1 MKKILLTFCLL
12 AATIAATAADF
23 QSGDLYYNILDEDAA
38 TVEVCAPPS
47 GSYNLSSAS
56 GYTFPETVTYNGKTY
71 TVTTV
76 GVGAFKNARFSSS
89 NTNKV
94 YPMMWLG
101 YNLVEIKSEGFAGC
115 SLNLTGFRSALTTIA
130 PDAFKDNKINWFN
143 ISGNS
148 VYTSVNGVIFTQNS
162 THLTIFGGVHCSA
175 TQGGTNFVTSYT
187 IPSGTVA
194 IDDYAMS
201 GNQKITT
208 LNLGSVQSIGK
219 EACARMVALKTL
231 TIPATATTIAPD
243 AFLETSGI
251 TTLNVNLT
259 EPVQGVVFDD
269 AVYERLRDKVNF
281 AADANIAAFQAD
293 PNWGKFFTK
302 TYPKLYLAGDMTDWA
317 NGKLEMNCD
326 NDGNYSI
333 TVANVANGAKFKF
346 VNEDASVW
354 YGGETTDANYRV
366 HSGWCT
372 DIALSTSGQD
382 FIIDGTGTLT
392 FNVSA
397 DMKLTIT
404 GWAAGVYLTGT
415 MTNNWVDREEL
426 IVSDGK
432 FTITREMVAGDE
444 FKFVDYANTWYGA
457 VSNGAFVV
465 TDEYLNTEL
474 SVTSPGENFKITADN
489 TYVLTFDKANMKFTI
504 EPRPLEAAFQ
514 VGKLWYKP
522 VSKTEV
528 EITPDPSGV
537 PYNVKLDNANEITET
552 VTSPNSGMVY
562 TLIGIGENAFK
573 DGAIGTNPSVNGTA
587 HCMEYFFMPATITY
601 ISAHAFDNCTS
612 NYPGIRL
619 NNMTTIDDLA
629 FVNNK
634 INWFNTA
641 MSGPVFKING
651 DNSVAGS
658 ATGGELYKE
667 IDGVKTLVCYPGNR
681 HKSAYK
687 TYSYTPYEDNPNYT
701 LTTSADLS
709 FFNVIGPNTFYN
721 NKNITSVTFGAS
733 TTAIETDAFKGATAI
748 TRITCNATVPPT
760 GAVFEDAVIAA
771 CKDKLVIPAGSEAAY
786 RADENWGKF
795 FSTKYAITVTEAEN
809 GTVTADKAEAAEGET
824 VTLTVTPAEDYQ
836 LATLAVM
843 NGETEVETTTTET
856 GATFVMPAAAVTVTA
871 TFTPIPTYD
880 ITVAE
885 AENGTVTADK
895 QTAKAGETVTLTVT
909 PAEDYQLATL
919 TVMNGETEVETTT
932 TETGATFVMPAAAVT
947 VTATF
952 TPIPTYDIT
961 VAEAENGTVTA
972 DKQTAKAGE
981 TVTLTVTPAE
991 DYQLATLTVMNGET
1005 EVEIT
1010 TTETGATFVMPAA
1023 AVTVTA
1029 TFTPIPTYDITVAE
1043 AENGT
1048 VTADKQTAK
1057 AGETVTLTVTPAED
1071 YQLAT
1076 LTVMNGETEVETTT
1090 TETGA
1095 TFVMPAAAV
1104 TVTAIFEAIPEPL
1117 PGDVFFVDP
1126 MYYKVVDENA
1136 ATCEYAPNP
1145 NGPYNVTF
1153 ASSSALTAT
1162 VVNPNNGKTYTV
1174 IGVGENAFKDGTINS
1189 NAATGAISYN
1199 HMWWWPNTISYI
1211 RAGAFENTS
1220 SNFPCIRFNSGFTP
1234 GSIDKAA
1241 FINNRINQFNPAASG
1256 DYYKVTDYN
1265 AGNTGDANGRS
1276 GLLYCEE
1283 NGKKTLL
1290 VFGGDHH
1297 RSSWEKIPDGTQ
1309 GKANPNYTLT
1319 TSVDLSE
1326 FNVIGENAFYGNP
1339 NIQAITLG
1347 TNLEAIE
1354 TNAFKNVTS
1363 ITSITCNATV
1373 PPTGAVF
1380 EDVVYEACKDKLV
1393 IPAGSEA
1400 AYRADENWG
1409 KFFSSLP
1416 DSYTITVAEAENGTV
1431 IADKV
1436 EAEEGETVTV
1446 TATPAQGYEL
1456 TSLTYT
1462 AEGAEPQAIENGQF
1476 TMPAANVTI
1485 NATFSLITAELNG
1498 VSFANNTY
1506 ASWYGD
1512 QNLAVPENVT
1522 AYVVTGIEGDVTII
1536 EEVGY
1541 IPAGVGVLLYST
1553 TPADVVNTTAYTGE
1567 TAEVASMLQGYL
1579 EDTAIAD
1586 GYVLYNDGFVLTLNG
1601 TLAAHRC
1608 YLPKAQ
1614 APAGAPRYLRIIQ
1627 NDGVVTAID
1636 DVRVTSD
1643 GSVKYVNPM
1652 GQVSDR
1658 PFQGVNIV
1666 VDGNKTYKVIKN

>member
-56 GYTFPETVTYNGKTY
+56 GYSFPETVTYNGKTY

-143 ISGNS
+143 INGNS

-219 EACARMVALKTL
+219 EACARMAALKTL

-293 PNWGKFFTK
+293 PNWGKFFSK

-372 DIALSTSGQD
+372 DIALSTSGQN

-552 VTSPNSGMVY
+552 VTSPNSGTVY

-651 DNSVAGS
+651 DNSLAGS

-871 TFTPIPTYD
+871 TFTPIPTYA

-909 PAEDYQLATL
+909 PAEDYQLASL

-932 TETGATFVMPAAAVT
+932 TETGATFVMPAAAVA
-947 VTATF
+947 VTAT
-952 TPIPTYDIT
+952 
-961 VAEAENGTVTA
+961 
-972 DKQTAKAGE
+972 
-981 TVTLTVTPAE
+981 
-991 DYQLATLTVMNGET
+991 
-1005 EVEIT
+1005 
-1010 TTETGATFVMPAA
+1010 
-1023 AVTVTA
+1023 
-1029 TFTPIPTYDITVAE
+1029 
-1043 AENGT
+1043 
-1048 VTADKQTAK
+1048 
-1057 AGETVTLTVTPAED
+1057 
-1071 YQLAT
+1071 
-1076 LTVMNGETEVETTT
+1076 
-1090 TETGA
+1090 
-1095 TFVMPAAAV
+1095 
-1104 TVTAIFEAIPEPL
+1104 FEAIPEPL

-1162 VVNPNNGKTYTV
+1162 VVNPDNGKTYTV

-1241 FINNRINQFNPAASG
+1241 FINNRINQFNPSASG

-1283 NGKKTLL
+1283 NGKKILL

-1326 FNVIGENAFYGNP
+1326 FNVIGENAFYGNQ

-1347 TNLEAIE
+1347 ANLEAIE

-1409 KFFSSLP
+1409 KFFSPVS
-1416 DSYTITVAEAENGTV
+1416 DSYAITVAEAENGTV

-1553 TPADVVNTTAYTGE
+1553 TPADVVNTTAYTGQ

-1586 GYVLYNDGFVLTLNG
+1586 GYVLYKDVFVLAENG
-1601 TLAAHRC
+1601 TLPAHRC
-1608 YLPKAQ
+1608 YLPKSQ
-1614 APAGAPRYLRIIQ
+1614 APAGAPMRLSISQ
-1627 NDGVVTAID
+1627 NGGVVTAID
-1636 DVRVTSD
+1636 DVRTASD
-1643 GSVKYVNPM
+1643 GTVKYVNPM